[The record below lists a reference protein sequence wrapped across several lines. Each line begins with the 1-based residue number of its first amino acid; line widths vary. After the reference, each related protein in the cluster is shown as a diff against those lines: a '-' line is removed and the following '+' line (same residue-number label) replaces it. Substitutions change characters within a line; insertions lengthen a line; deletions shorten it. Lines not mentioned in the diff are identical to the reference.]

1 MWESTR
7 RRRRRERCRAEH
19 LKKSDKRARN
29 GFGVLVRTPSEPEN
43 PGYGSPFTDVCCYN
57 DFRFKKLESEIYGLR
72 SEKSGNVPKNRVL
85 TAAVCVEG
93 VGFSWLEGRGLV
105 GVLQDPLTVQHT
117 HDPHGP

>member
-57 DFRFKKLESEIYGLR
+57 DFRFKKLESEIR
-72 SEKSGNVPKNRVL
+72 KSRMDGIPDSMEYFFV
-85 TAAVCVEG
+85 
-93 VGFSWLEGRGLV
+93 
-105 GVLQDPLTVQHT
+105 
-117 HDPHGP
+117 